1 MTNYILQ
8 FILQLFTVAI
18 IPLVKIWFDNS
29 NKQIAEQFEILS
41 KEVKNTQY
49 RTEKQLDRVSMEV
62 KNTQDKVD
70 EVTQIGLQNR
80 DSNKSIMS
88 YRLHKEFS
96 EAIEHGYTTSEDLS
110 ELSGLYKSYAEI
122 GGNGKIETLF
132 NRFRKLP
139 INKKEG

>member
-1 MTNYILQ
+1 MANYILQ

-29 NKQIAEQFEILS
+29 NKQITKQFEQLS
-41 KEVKNTQY
+41 SEIK
-49 RTEKQLDRVSMEV
+49 S
-62 KNTQDKVD
+62 TQDKVD

-80 DSNKSIMS
+80 NSNKSIMS

-96 EAIEHGYTTSEDLS
+96 EAIECGFTTSEDLS

-132 NRFRKLP
+132 NRFKTLP
-139 INKKEG
+139 IHKQEDKKWNIYNQYY

>member
-29 NKQIAEQFEILS
+29 NKQIAEQFENLN
-41 KEVKNTQY
+41 KEVKK
-49 RTEKQLDRVSMEV
+49 KQNQVE
-62 KNTQDKVD
+62 
-70 EVTQIGLQNR
+70 EVTQIGLHNR

-96 EAIEHGYTTSEDLS
+96 EAIDRGYTTSEDLS

-132 NRFRKLP
+132 NRFKTLP
-139 INKKEG
+139 IQK

>member
-1 MTNYILQ
+1 MANYILQ

-29 NKQIAEQFEILS
+29 NKQITKQFEQLS
-41 KEVKNTQY
+41 GEVK
-49 RTEKQLDRVSMEV
+49 SI
-62 KNTQDKVD
+62 QDKFD

-88 YRLHKEFS
+88 YSLHNEFS
-96 EAIEHGYTTSEDLS
+96 EAIDRGYTTSEDLS

-132 NRFRKLP
+132 NRFKTLP
-139 INKKEG
+139 IHKYK

>member
-1 MTNYILQ
+1 MANYILQ

-29 NKQIAEQFEILS
+29 NKQITKQFEQLS
-41 KEVKNTQY
+41 GEVK
-49 RTEKQLDRVSMEV
+49 SI
-62 KNTQDKVD
+62 QDKVD

-88 YRLHKEFS
+88 YSLHNEFS
-96 EAIEHGYTTSEDLS
+96 EAIDRGYTTSEDLS

-132 NRFRKLP
+132 NRFKTLP
-139 INKKEG
+139 IHKYK

>member
-1 MTNYILQ
+1 MENYILQ
-8 FILQLFTVAI
+8 FVLQLFTVAI
-18 IPLVKIWFDNS
+18 IPLTKIWFDNS
-29 NKQIAEQFEILS
+29 NKQMAKQFEQLN
-41 KEVKNTQY
+41 KEVKSTQ
-49 RTEKQLDRVSMEV
+49 
-62 KNTQDKVD
+62 NKVD

-96 EAIEHGYTTSEDLS
+96 EAIECGFTTSEDLS

-132 NRFRKLP
+132 NRFKTLP
-139 INKKEG
+139 IHK

>member
-29 NKQIAEQFEILS
+29 NKQIAEQFENLN
-41 KEVKNTQY
+41 KEVKKTQNQV
-49 RTEKQLDRVSMEV
+49 E
-62 KNTQDKVD
+62 
-70 EVTQIGLQNR
+70 EVTQIGLHNR

-96 EAIEHGYTTSEDLS
+96 EAIDRGYTTSEDLS
-110 ELSGLYKSYAEI
+110 ELSGLYKSYQEI

-132 NRFRKLP
+132 NRFKTLP
-139 INKKEG
+139 IHK

>member
-1 MTNYILQ
+1 MANYILQ

-29 NKQIAEQFEILS
+29 NKQITKQFEQLTG
-41 KEVKNTQY
+41 EVK
-49 RTEKQLDRVSMEV
+49 SI
-62 KNTQDKVD
+62 QDKVD

-88 YRLHKEFS
+88 YSLHNEFS
-96 EAIEHGYTTSEDLS
+96 EAIDRGYTTSEDLS

-132 NRFRKLP
+132 NRFKTLP
-139 INKKEG
+139 IHKYK

>member
-1 MTNYILQ
+1 MANYILQ

-18 IPLVKIWFDNS
+18 IPLVKVWFDNS
-29 NKQIAEQFEILS
+29 NKQITKQFEQLS
-41 KEVKNTQY
+41 GEVK
-49 RTEKQLDRVSMEV
+49 SI
-62 KNTQDKVD
+62 QDKVD

-88 YRLHKEFS
+88 YSLHNEFS
-96 EAIEHGYTTSEDLS
+96 EAIDRGYTTSEDLS

-132 NRFRKLP
+132 NRFKTLP
-139 INKKEG
+139 IHKYK